1 MKQGLWDERGQSK
14 RGARTSQKT
23 KGQLYVKNVSHMNMD
38 ISDKVDQGGI
48 KGQKV
53 KVGMEKAGPDTSEH
67 KRKSIHHRRRKMVIR
82 AGNDFGM
89 EEEKGSED
97 SAQLLELEKH
107 GSDKENSDKS
117 EQRSSGGSFVDKP
130 NPSARHRREGRSEL
144 LSYRT
149 RSKRKADEVKV
160 SEGQKSARTEE
171 GLLSRL
177 RQGLLRVGAS
187 RIRSQKEESNEDASS
202 EASSDE
208 EATPS
213 SSSEGSDENT
223 SADLSE
229 DGEYSCFQRGLKK
242 KTMARKTRAIT
253 GKNGR
258 RSQSPAP
265 SDEEVCSVCKVRS
278 PTCLKWNIGETNVS
292 FNLYSSVLLL
302 FPVVGFLKT

>member
-1 MKQGLWDERGQSK
+1 
-14 RGARTSQKT
+14 
-23 KGQLYVKNVSHMNMD
+23 MNMD

-117 EQRSSGGSFVDKP
+117 EPSSSGGNFADK
-130 NPSARHRREGRSEL
+130 PSARCCREGRSER

-149 RSKRKADEVKV
+149 GSKRKADKVKV
-160 SEGQKSARTEE
+160 SEGQKSARTEQ
-171 GLLSRL
+171 GPLSWFH
-177 RQGLLRVGAS
+177 QGLLRVGAS
-187 RIRSQKEESNEDASS
+187 RIRSQKEESSEDNSS
-202 EASSDE
+202 GASSDE
-208 EATPS
+208 EGAPS
-213 SSSEGSDENT
+213 SNSEGSDEST

-229 DGEYSCFQRGLKK
+229 DGEDSCFQRGLKK
-242 KTMARKTRAIT
+242 KTMLRKTS
-253 GKNGR
+253 KNG
-258 RSQSPAP
+258 
-265 SDEEVCSVCKVRS
+265 EEWKEVPISCS
-278 PTCLKWNIGETNVS
+278 I
-292 FNLYSSVLLL
+292 
-302 FPVVGFLKT
+302 